1 MFVVVDEL
9 SNVFVVELIIGKLDV
24 VYDEFNVLVKFGVGE
39 TSFENVVE
47 LEVVVVVRLKIISGI
62 IEIALDKLVE
72 VITVK

>member
-1 MFVVVDEL
+1 VFVVVDEL

-47 LEVVVVVRLKIISGI
+47 LEVVVVVKLGI
-62 IEIALDKLVE
+62 EDTSLS
-72 VITVK
+72 